1 MAAFLTPPAL
11 PVGRTH
17 TITDFSYSTSPP
29 RRRSTT
35 FLSMLADK
43 PMEKAPASL
52 DELIRNWFV
61 STTGGKAGG
70 RAARERTELMSSAVS
85 GPLTGPDDVHFI
97 LSTTI
102 IVKPDAVPTMSKLLK
117 DLSEHAEMNSG
128 ESGVLQCA
136 VNQSPEDPAY
146 FIVVERF
153 DSRTS
158 MTKHQK
164 SAAYQQFIR
173 EAQPILEKPFGL
185 HLCKERSGQLS
196 PGYYPFGPSGEGG
209 RDDMILR

>member
-1 MAAFLTPPAL
+1 MTAFLTPPAL
-11 PVGRTH
+11 PVTH
-17 TITDFSYSTSPP
+17 SRAITDLSYSSSPP

-35 FLSMLADK
+35 IISMLADK
-43 PMEKAPASL
+43 PMEKAPAAL

-61 STTGGKAGG
+61 SKTSGKDGG
-70 RAARERTELMSSAVS
+70 RAARERTEVMSSAVS

-102 IVKPDAVPTMSKLLK
+102 IVKPDAAQAMSKLLK
-117 DLSEHAEMNSG
+117 DLSEHAELNRG

-136 VNQSPEDPAY
+136 VNQSPEDPAC

-153 DSRTS
+153 DGRVS
-158 MTKHQK
+158 MTKHQQ
-164 SAAYQQFIR
+164 SAAYQNFIR
-173 EAQPILEKPFGL
+173 EAQPILQKPFGL
-185 HLCKERSGQLS
+185 HLCKERAGQLS